1 MRYLFLVL
9 IFTGFSALAKSY
21 APFVERQ
28 YPARVYW
35 GDTHLH
41 SFLSGDAYSMGN
53 RISPDEAYR
62 FAKGETITA
71 TGGDK
76 AKISKPLDFMMIAD
90 HAENLGVLPALIA
103 GNPKL
108 LSTDQGR
115 ESASFLK
122 KLPSLKSILRSE
134 SEQEYNVGANKLLA
148 AKSTHGKNYNVDE
161 TFTRQVWEG
170 VVNIAERHN
179 DPGNFTTFAGYE
191 YSSSGLHRN
200 VVYSGSP
207 KDTLKTLPFS
217 RFDSDNP
224 EDLWAYLEKYREQTG
239 SGVISIPHN
248 SNLSRG
254 NMFKTVTYEGKKISL
269 NYIRT
274 RASIEPLVEITQIKG
289 DSETHPLISPND
301 EFADYERH
309 GSAYGQGPL
318 SETKRIEKYCEEYY
332 ASLSKGTSPDPKIET
347 FCERSRGSKLKS
359 KPSEVQEMIKGSY
372 VRSALQRG
380 LAIQV
385 SIGANP
391 YKFGVIGATDTHTGL
406 ATVDEDNYWGKM
418 AMNEPSPYR
427 AGTQSHY
434 SAQGYAAVWAIEN
447 TREAIFAAM
456 KRREVYATTGPRI
469 ILRFFGGWEFLST
482 DADSKNL
489 AQIGYSGGVPMG
501 GDLVQTEENNDKA
514 PTFLIR
520 ATKDPDGANLDRV
533 QIVKSWLD
541 QNGLTKERVHN
552 VAWSGERKINKDGSL
567 AAVGSTVNL
576 REASYQNTIGSPELS
591 VTWTDEDFNPSEAAV
606 YYVRVLQIP
615 TPRWTTYDA
624 KTYGLEDIQ
633 TDPPAVIQERAY
645 SSPIWYSPKASA
657 P

>member
-1 MRYLFLVL
+1 MKYLFLVL
-9 IFTGFSALAKSY
+9 IISNASASAKSY
-21 APFVERQ
+21 SPFIEQ
-28 YPARVYW
+28 KYPENVFW

-62 FAKGETITA
+62 FAKGETIKA

-76 AKISKPLDFMMIAD
+76 VRIRKALDFMMVAD
-90 HAENLGVLPALIA
+90 HAENLGVLPALVA

-108 LSTDQGR
+108 MATEQGR

-122 KLPSLKSILRSE
+122 QLPSLESILRSK
-134 SEQEYNVGANKLLA
+134 SEKEYNVGANKLLG

-161 TFTRQVWEG
+161 AFTRQVWKG
-170 VVNIAERHN
+170 VVAIAERHN
-179 DPGNFTTFAGYE
+179 DPGKFTTFAGYE

-200 VVYSGSP
+200 VIYGGSP
-207 KDTLKTLPFS
+207 EDTLKTIPFS

-269 NYIRT
+269 NYIQT

-309 GSAYGQGPL
+309 GNAGSRGSL
-318 SETKRIEKYCEEYY
+318 SETKQIKEYCDSYY
-332 ASLSKGTSPDPKIET
+332 AGQAQGLPSDSRVEA
-347 FCERSRGSKLKS
+347 FCEKQRGSNS
-359 KPSEVQEMIKGSY
+359 KDNPSDTQALIRGSY

-380 LAIQV
+380 LAIQA

-391 YKFGVIGATDTHTGL
+391 YKFGIIGATDTHTGI

-427 AGTQSHY
+427 ANTQSHY

-447 TREAIFAAM
+447 TRDAIFAAM
-456 KRREVYATTGPRI
+456 ERREVYATTGPRI
-469 ILRFFGGWEFLST
+469 TLRFFGGWDYLSA
-482 DADSKNL
+482 DADSPDL
-489 AQIGYSGGVPMG
+489 AQIGYSRGVPMG
-501 GDLVQTEENNDKA
+501 GDLVQSKENKA
-514 PTFLIR
+514 TGPTFLIR
-520 ATKDPDGANLDRV
+520 ATKDPDGANLDRI

-541 QNGLTKERVHN
+541 ENQSTNEKIYN
-552 VAWSGERKINKDGSL
+552 VAWSGKREINGDGGL

-591 VTWTDEDFNPSEAAV
+591 VTWRDEDFNHSEAAV

-633 TDPPAVIQERAY
+633 TKPPAIIQERAY
-645 SSPIWYSPKASA
+645 SSPIWYSPQ
-657 P
+657 

>member
-1 MRYLFLVL
+1 MQYFFIVL
-9 IFTGFSALAKSY
+9 LIISASAFAKSY
-21 APFVERQ
+21 SPFVERK
-28 YPARVYW
+28 YPASVFW

-76 AKISKPLDFMMIAD
+76 VRLRKALDFMMVAD
-90 HAENLGVLPALIA
+90 HAENLGVLPALVA
-103 GNPKL
+103 GNRKL
-108 LSTDQGR
+108 LATKQGR
-115 ESASFLK
+115 ESALFLSQ
-122 KLPSLKSILRSE
+122 LPSLKSILRSD
-134 SEQEYNVGANKLLA
+134 SEKDFNVGANKLLA

-161 TFTRQVWEG
+161 AFTRQVWKG
-170 VVNIAERHN
+170 VVDIAERHN
-179 DPGNFTTFAGYE
+179 DPGKFTTFAGYE

-200 VVYSGSP
+200 VIYSGSP
-207 KDTLKTLPFS
+207 DDTLKTIPFS
-217 RFDSDNP
+217 RFDSENP
-224 EDLWAYLEKYREQTG
+224 EDLWDYLEKYREQTG

-254 NMFKTVTYEGKKISL
+254 NMFKTVTYEGKSISL
-269 NYIRT
+269 DYIQT

-301 EFADYERH
+301 EFADYEKH
-309 GSAYGQGPL
+309 GAFGSQGSL
-318 SETKRIEKYCEEYY
+318 SETKRITEYCEKYY
-332 ASLSKGTSPDPKIET
+332 AELPQGVPSDPKIEAY
-347 FCERSRGSKLKS
+347 CKRPRGSSS
-359 KPSEVQEMIKGSY
+359 KEKTSGTQEMIQGSY

-380 LAIQV
+380 LNIQAL
-385 SIGANP
+385 IGANP
-391 YKFGVIGATDTHTGL
+391 YKFGVIGATDTHTGI

-427 AGTQSHY
+427 ANTQSHY
-434 SAQGYAAVWAIEN
+434 SAQGYAAVWATEN

-456 KRREVYATTGPRI
+456 ERREVYATTGPRI
-469 ILRFFGGWEFLST
+469 TLRFFGGWDYLSAE
-482 DADSKNL
+482 ADTPDL
-489 AQIGYSGGVPMG
+489 AQVGYSRGVPMG
-501 GDLVQTEENNDKA
+501 GDLVQSKENKDKA

-533 QIVKSWLD
+533 QVVKSWLD
-541 QNGLTKERVHN
+541 KNGSTKEKIYN
-552 VAWSGERKINKDGSL
+552 VAWSGKRELNEEGVL

-576 REASYQNTIGSPELS
+576 REASYQNTLGSPELS
-591 VTWTDEDFNPSEAAV
+591 VAWRDEDFNHSEAAV

-633 TDPPAVIQERAY
+633 TNPPAVIQERAY
-645 SSPIWYSPKASA
+645 SSPIWYSP
-657 P
+657 